1 MLLLAVLAVKRNRP
15 SWEISTQHGAV
26 WKSAN
31 GDEPIDVSVPS
42 EATSNAETVPF
53 PAPSCA
59 FETNTCVGSVG
70 RNSLPNGP
78 APWAA
83 NGEPGAAAR
92 RPSGSTAK
100 LSISDVLTRTP
111 RRCVPSPLKRTSPG
125 EDPSGSGTVD
135 PASGRS
141 RPPGL
146 SVNPV

>member
-1 MLLLAVLAVKRNRP
+1 MLLLAVLTVKRNCP
-15 SWEISTQHGAV
+15 SCEISTQHGAV

-42 EATSNAETVPF
+42 DATSKAETVPL
-53 PAPSCA
+53 PVPSWA

-78 APWAA
+78 APCAA
-83 NGEPGAAAR
+83 NGDPGAAER
-92 RPSGSTAK
+92 RPSGWTAK

-111 RRCVPSPLKRTSPG
+111 SRRVPSPLNSTSPG

-135 PASGRS
+135 PARGRR
-141 RPPGL
+141 RPPG
-146 SVNPV
+146 